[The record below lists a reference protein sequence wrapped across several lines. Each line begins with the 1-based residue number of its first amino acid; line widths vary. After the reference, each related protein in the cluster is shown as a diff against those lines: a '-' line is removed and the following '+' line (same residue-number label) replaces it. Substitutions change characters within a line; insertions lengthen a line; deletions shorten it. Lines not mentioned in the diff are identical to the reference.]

1 MPARDPIDIDRVRSL
16 LGERWARIDAV
27 AETPSTN
34 LDLLEQRGAAD
45 RTALVAEHQTAGRG
59 RLDRAWSSPPGAGL
73 TFSALLRPGVSL
85 LRWGWL
91 PLLAGVAL
99 ADAVRT
105 RTGVEV
111 ALKWPNDLLAP
122 DGGKLAGILVQ
133 TADDVVVIGIG
144 LNVSTTREELPVE
157 TATSLALE
165 GATELDRTMLLVE
178 ILQRLDTRAAQWAD
192 CGGDSAAC
200 GLTEDYRGLCATLGR
215 QVRVRIA
222 AGRTVE
228 GTALDVDETGRLVL
242 RNAEGEHRIGAGDVE
257 QLRRA

>member
-1 MPARDPIDIDRVRSL
+1 MSPEPSADASDRSRRCGRSRGPVGYRDRMPARDPIDIDRVRSL

-34 LDLLEQRGAAD
+34 LDLLEQHGAAD

-73 TFSALLRPGVSL
+73 TFSALLRPEVPL

-99 ADAVRT
+99 ADAVRA
-105 RTGVEV
+105 RTGVEAV
-111 ALKWPNDLLAP
+111 LKWPNDLLAP

-144 LNVSTTREELPVE
+144 LNVST
-157 TATSLALE
+157 
-165 GATELDRTMLLVE
+165 
-178 ILQRLDTRAAQWAD
+178 
-192 CGGDSAAC
+192 
-200 GLTEDYRGLCATLGR
+200 
-215 QVRVRIA
+215 
-222 AGRTVE
+222 
-228 GTALDVDETGRLVL
+228 
-242 RNAEGEHRIGAGDVE
+242 
-257 QLRRA
+257 